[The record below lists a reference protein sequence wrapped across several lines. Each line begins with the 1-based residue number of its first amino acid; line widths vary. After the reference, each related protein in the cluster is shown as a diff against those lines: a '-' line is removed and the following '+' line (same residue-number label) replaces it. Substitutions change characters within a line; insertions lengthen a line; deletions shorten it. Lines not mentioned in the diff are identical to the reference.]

1 MIKSKPCTVDGCG
14 YPRFAKGYCRTHQY
28 LRTDK
33 KKPKPIK
40 ARSDKYQY
48 GQKDLFCKIWLT
60 RPPKSFITGYDLS
73 RWGNGSMFFSLFA
86 HVLPKGKYP
95 ELKLKEENIVLL
107 TPNEHALFDQ
117 GTEEKREEY
126 ARLNPTCDW
135 EKLYDYREVLKKK
148 FGV

>member
-1 MIKSKPCTVDGCG
+1 
-14 YPRFAKGYCRTHQY
+14 
-28 LRTDK
+28 
-33 KKPKPIK
+33 
-40 ARSDKYQY
+40 
-48 GQKDLFCKIWLT
+48 
-60 RPPKSFITGYDLS
+60 
-73 RWGNGSMFFSLFA
+73 MFFSLFA